1 MGSRRA
7 SCRNIENHEYSGL
20 VRVIGQIHNKALQ
33 SMRYFVKKYS
43 LPVVAASVLGL
54 ALMLSPSANLQ
65 AAELRV
71 LAGGAMSSVGAD
83 IKPQF
88 EQASGHKLEIFFGT
102 TPNLIKE
109 ATSGKTF
116 DVGVV
121 PVEVM
126 QDALA
131 RAKFE
136 AGPTVDIAHVG
147 LGVAVRSGAQKPE
160 IGNADA
166 LKATLLKAQSI
177 ASIPERATGYSIAK
191 VFDRLGIT
199 EPMKAKMRAQ
209 PNPAQVV
216 AVVAK
221 GEVELGIFLINVL
234 TAPGLEV
241 VGPFPPELQ
250 ENVVFTAAV
259 ASDAKDQTAAK
270 ALIEYL
276 KGPAAVAIIRSKGM
290 NPS

>member
-1 MGSRRA
+1 MKR
-7 SCRNIENHEYSGL
+7 
-20 VRVIGQIHNKALQ
+20 
-33 SMRYFVKKYS
+33 YS
-43 LPVVAASVLGL
+43 LTVAASVL
-54 ALMLSPSANLQ
+54 ALTLLSRSAPVE
-65 AAELRV
+65 AAELR
-71 LAGGAMSSVGAD
+71 LLGGGAMSSIWAE
-83 IKPQF
+83 IKPKF
-88 EQASGHKLEIFFGT
+88 EQASGHRLEIFLGT

-109 ATSGKTF
+109 ATSGKPF

-121 PVEVM
+121 PLEVM

-131 RAKFE
+131 RAKFV
-136 AGPTVDIAHVG
+136 ASPTIDIAHVG

-166 LKATLLKAQSI
+166 LKTTLLKAQSI
-177 ASIPERATGYSIAK
+177 ASIPESATGYSIAK

-221 GEVELGIFLINVL
+221 GEVEFGIFLLNVL
-234 TAPGLEV
+234 TAPGLDV
-241 VGPFPPELQ
+241 VGPFPAELQ

-259 ASDAKDQTAAK
+259 ASETKDSTAAK

-276 KGPAAVAIIRSKGM
+276 KSPAAVTIIKSKGM
-290 NPS
+290 IPS

>member
-1 MGSRRA
+1 MFGQTSNRSSSKTLVTSSR
-7 SCRNIENHEYSGL
+7 
-20 VRVIGQIHNKALQ
+20 
-33 SMRYFVKKYS
+33 F
-43 LPVVAASVLGL
+43 
-54 ALMLSPSANLQ
+54 
-65 AAELRV
+65 
-71 LAGGAMSSVGAD
+71 
-83 IKPQF
+83 
-88 EQASGHKLEIFFGT
+88 FFGT

-109 ATSGKTF
+109 ATSGKPF

-126 QDALA
+126 QDTLA
-131 RAKFE
+131 KAKFVT
-136 AGPTVDIAHVG
+136 GPRIDIANVG
-147 LGVAVRSGAQKPE
+147 LGVAVRAGAPRPE
-160 IGNADA
+160 IGTVDA

-177 ASIPERATGYSIAK
+177 ASIPESATGYSIARA
-191 VFDRLGIT
+191 FGRLGIT
-199 EPMKAKMRAQ
+199 EPMKAKMKAQ

-259 ASDAKDQTAAK
+259 ASDAKDPTAAK

-276 KGPAAVAIIRSKGM
+276 KGPAAVAIIKSKGM